1 MRRKVTALI
10 ALTTTACTSWHVQS
24 GPAPSAIEAESG
36 SHGAVRLMFKGGS
49 FADIYSPQ
57 IIGDSIIGMSGPA
70 TAATRERVAFATAEV
85 DRVATKQVSVGRTV
99 LALAAITLAV
109 AIIVGSASA
118 SSSSTT
124 SGTNSSCASLSRPSS
139 AVLA

>member
-24 GPAPSAIEAESG
+24 GPAPSAVEAESG
-36 SHGAVRLMFKGGS
+36 SHGAVRLIFKGGS
-49 FADIYSPQ
+49 FADVYNPQ

-70 TAATRERVAFATAEV
+70 TAVTRERVAFATAEV
-85 DRVATKQVSVGRTV
+85 ESVATKQVSVGRTMV
-99 LALAAITLAV
+99 ALAAIGLAV
-109 AIIVGSASA
+109 AILVGSA

-124 SGTNSSCASLSRPSS
+124 SSTNSSCALLSLPSS
-139 AVLA
+139 TALA